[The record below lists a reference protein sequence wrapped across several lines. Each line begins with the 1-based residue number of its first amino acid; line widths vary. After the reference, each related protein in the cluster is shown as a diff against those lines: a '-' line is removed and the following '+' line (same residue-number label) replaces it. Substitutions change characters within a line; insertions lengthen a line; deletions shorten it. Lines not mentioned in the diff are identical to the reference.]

1 MASGLGCMITA
12 LFGGLPCTSYTQNIG
27 IVAATGVASRRVT
40 QVAGVMFLL
49 YGLCPKLAYVLA
61 GIPKPIIG
69 AVFLISAAS
78 IMFSGIDSIVSSPR
92 TLKNTFIAGITLS
105 MAVML
110 PYHCSSTYAD
120 WANSLSPF
128 MNMLCTS
135 PVFIAVICGV
145 TLNILLNI
153 VLKEKE

>member
-1 MASGLGCMITA
+1 MI
-12 LFGGLPCTSYTQNIG
+12 
-27 IVAATGVASRRVT
+27 V
-40 QVAGVMFLL
+40 
-49 YGLCPKLAYVLA
+49 
-61 GIPKPIIG
+61 
-69 AVFLISAAS
+69 
-78 IMFSGIDSIVSSPR
+78 PR